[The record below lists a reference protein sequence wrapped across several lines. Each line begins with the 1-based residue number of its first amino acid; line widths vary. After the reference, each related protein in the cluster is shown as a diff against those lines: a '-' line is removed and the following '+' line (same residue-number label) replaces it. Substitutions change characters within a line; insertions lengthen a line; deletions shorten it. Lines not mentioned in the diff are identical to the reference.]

1 MDNMLQNTDVRPTH
15 YRETSLE
22 CRDVMRI
29 MFGDV
34 EYMYFCMMNAFK
46 YLWRHSQ
53 KGEKTDL
60 EKAMWYIN
68 EAGDIAVKAG
78 ITPPVELEGMN
89 TILNKEMDKYA
100 EHEK

>member
-1 MDNMLQNTDVRPTH
+1 
-15 YRETSLE
+15 
-22 CRDVMRI
+22 MRI

-46 YLWRHSQ
+46 YLWRHRQ

-78 ITPPVELEGMN
+78 VTPPVELEGMN
-89 TILNKEMDKYA
+89 TILNQEMDKYA

>member
-15 YRETSLE
+15 YRYTSLE

-46 YLWRHSQ
+46 YLWRHRQ

-68 EAGDIAVKAG
+68 EAGDIAVKSG

-89 TILNKEMDKYA
+89 TILNQEMDKYA
-100 EHEK
+100 EQEK